1 MDDENR
7 QDDWT
12 PPADYP
18 HMPGFSAPPPPPAEL
33 DKPEPP
39 KPEPKPEPV
48 HDVFADPPKKP
59 VDIPEDYP
67 RMPASIDYANLS
79 EKDLKPEKPHKQ
91 PKLKKEKQPKVP
103 KTARKPREYNLPA
116 PEKPQKSL
124 LFHTIRTV
132 IIIVLMVPAAYF
144 VAVFVLLFAQRDWL
158 ASRAVSAAES
168 DIQSRVSFDC
178 RSYQS
183 INKDHQ
189 AVVEG
194 TIWGILA
201 GTPQRVN
208 HFVRWIGFCD
218 EALRFD
224 QVATTALGEFIP
236 GVERSVTVNS
246 LSASGRSM
254 FYTISEQRD
263 LLSASIY
270 FTGTPEAFAEDPT
283 IYDMLAE
290 IATTDSRVQTAHG
303 RYVTF
308 RVLPSAQPLD
318 IYGYTLLC
326 HYLDAD
332 ARTGI
337 DFECPNAPDAKLDQ
351 YLVGLEIY
359 KATDANG
366 IERISIAGAGVL
378 YQYWSGNTQ
387 NSISLENPWG
397 FRN

>member
-18 HMPGFSAPPPPPAEL
+18 RLPNFQAPPPPVEL
-33 DKPEPP
+33 DKPTPP
-39 KPEPKPEPV
+39 RITN
-48 HDVFADPPKKP
+48 
-59 VDIPEDYP
+59 IPDDYP
-67 RMPASIDYANLS
+67 RMPPPIDYANLS
-79 EKDLKPEKPHKQ
+79 EKDIKTEKPRKQ
-91 PKLKKEKQPKVP
+91 PKPKKEKPVKVP
-103 KTARKPREYNLPA
+103 KEHRKPREYDLPKL
-116 PEKPQKSL
+116 EKPQKSL
-124 LFHTIRTV
+124 LFRTV
-132 IIIVLMVPAAYF
+132 RTIIIIALMVPAAYF

-158 ASRAVSAAES
+158 ASRAVTAAET
-168 DIQSRVSFDC
+168 DIQSNISFDC

-183 INKDHQ
+183 ISKNHQ

-194 TIWGILA
+194 TIWGILS

-208 HFVRWIGFCD
+208 HFIRWVGICGNS
-218 EALRFD
+218 LRFD

-236 GVERSVTVNS
+236 GTERTVLIDS

-290 IATTDSRVQTAHG
+290 IVTTDTRVQTAHG

-308 RVLPSAQPLD
+308 RVLPSLQPLD
-318 IYGYTLLC
+318 VYGYTLLC
-326 HYLDAD
+326 YYLDAD
-332 ARTGI
+332 ARAVI

-351 YLVGLEIY
+351 YLVGLEVSKVI
-359 KATDANG
+359 DSNG
-366 IERISIAGAGVL
+366 IEKISVSGAGVL
-378 YQYWSGNTQ
+378 YQYWSDGTQ
-387 NSISLENPWG
+387 SSRSIDNPWG